1 MRRRLATVAFTI
13 ALGALASV
21 PPLTGT
27 ALAAGSDA
35 AATEAYVRAD
45 YQLVRL
51 ASSRIPNADNA
62 IQGVRGRVSSE
73 CPRAGA
79 NSPQDPE
86 STELSDEVIG
96 AMVTSAIHGELPA
109 IRAFVRVASPLRWS
123 SRGLTTTI
131 QRYVTRLK
139 TLASLAEPALCAD
152 VRAWAASD
160 YKALGSGTVSFDARF
175 FPSWTTPAWV
185 AIGELPPA
193 LARYETAAVRPLAG
207 RAGAREEELTE
218 FEAGEVETW
227 GKIMSALELWP

>member
-1 MRRRLATVAFTI
+1 MRSRLATVALMI
-13 ALGALASV
+13 ALGTLALAAQ
-21 PPLTGT
+21 LTGT
-27 ALAAGSDA
+27 ALAAGSDG

-62 IQGVRGRVSSE
+62 IQGVLERVSGE
-73 CPRAGA
+73 CPQAGA

-86 STELSDEVIG
+86 STQLSNEVIG

-109 IRAFVRVASPLRWS
+109 IRAFIRVASPLRWS
-123 SRGLTTTI
+123 NRGLTSTI
-131 QRYVTRLK
+131 QRYVTRLR
-139 TLASLAEPALCAD
+139 TLASLGEPALCAD
-152 VRAWAASD
+152 VRAWAASG
-160 YKALGSGTVSFDARF
+160 YRALGSGTVSFDARF

-185 AIGELPPA
+185 AIGELPAA
-193 LARYETAAVRPLAG
+193 LAHYESGALRSLAG
-207 RAGAREEELTE
+207 RASAREEELTE